1 MTRKWKELEEGFS
14 SVSTRYD
21 EIYYEKGLKQRLMDR
36 RLNEILGEVNPK
48 KGEKILEIGPGSGA
62 YTLALLEKGAEVSA
76 IDISEDMI
84 EVCKKKVEER
94 VFKAE
99 FHQGNIL
106 NIPIQDETMDKAI
119 AIGIMTHL
127 PEKKMFVDAVNEM
140 LRTIRWGGA
149 IWFDL
154 PRYHPIKI
162 IYTKVYL
169 KLKPFSEESKRLQSH
184 LFTNKDIQN
193 LTQGDR
199 NISVKK
205 IGYGIYYLVKIVKI
219 AD

>member
-84 EVCKKKVEER
+84 EVCKKKVEDR

-140 LRTIRWGGA
+140 LRTIRWGGRFGLTCRDT
-149 IWFDL
+149 I
-154 PRYHPIKI
+154 
-162 IYTKVYL
+162 
-169 KLKPFSEESKRLQSH
+169 QSR
-184 LFTNKDIQN
+184 LFTLRCILNSNPFQKNQK
-193 LTQGDR
+193 GF
-199 NISVKK
+199 KA
-205 IGYGIYYLVKIVKI
+205 IYLRIKTYKALRRAIEIFQLRKLGMASITW
-219 AD
+219 

>member
-1 MTRKWKELEEGFS
+1 MTRKWEELEEGFS

-21 EIYYEKGLKQRLMDR
+21 EIYYEKGLKQRLMER
-36 RLNEILGEVNPK
+36 RLGEILGEVNPK
-48 KGEKILEIGPGSGA
+48 NGEKILEIGPGSGA
-62 YTLALLEKGAEVSA
+62 YTLALLEKGAEVTA

-84 EVCKKKVEER
+84 EACKKKVEDRGFE
-94 VFKAE
+94 AE

-106 NIPIQDETMDKAI
+106 DIPIQDETMDKAI

-127 PEKKMFVDAVNEM
+127 PEKKMFADAVKEM
-140 LRTIRWGGA
+140 LRAVRGGG

-154 PRYHPIKI
+154 PRYHPIKVL
-162 IYTKVYL
+162 YTKAYL
-169 KLKPFSEESKRLQSH
+169 KLKPFSEESKRLESH
-184 LFTNKDIQN
+184 LFTNKDIQSIIRW
-193 LTQGDR
+193 DR
-199 NISVKK
+199 NVSVKK